1 MILILV
7 GGMREAITR
16 VEWWLIIIIMHKIF
30 LVALVAVFALAAE
43 YDDGVLVLNDSNF
56 DDEVA
61 KYEHILVE
69 FYAPWW

>member
-30 LVALVAVFALAAE
+30 LVALVAVIALAAE

>member
-1 MILILV
+1 
-7 GGMREAITR
+7 
-16 VEWWLIIIIMHKIF
+16 MHKIF